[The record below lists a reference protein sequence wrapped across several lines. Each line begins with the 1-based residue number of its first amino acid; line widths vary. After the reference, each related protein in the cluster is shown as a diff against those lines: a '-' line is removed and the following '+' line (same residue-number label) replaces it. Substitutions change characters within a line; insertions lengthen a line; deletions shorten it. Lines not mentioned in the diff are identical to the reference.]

1 MDSTLEKLLDDA
13 LGRKRKQCSHQT
25 VYSHDIIKLWLKS
38 AIEEVNVPW
47 DVVIPVFKSKQENRK
62 ALSLWPN
69 KKALNAVQQW
79 LLRHNCEDPK
89 DFVDGACEPLALYL
103 STSILSSIV
112 DGSFVDV
119 MHSNEIAKR
128 TLREMKLEEAA
139 ETVFEKFIN
148 NTSTFKIWDPTYH
161 GAYGDYLFGNEV
173 MKTKVIS
180 ALQTSS
186 SNFCMPLYV
195 LSYLYDTEELT
206 HAELLASKEESAQ
219 YSLHAVGLVFDQTNK
234 RIIVADPNGA
244 LVPGSN
250 MEFVQIPLTSRSTS
264 TTSVSQFDVDSLLK
278 RDSKRRKINN

>member
-1 MDSTLEKLLDDA
+1 MDSTLEELLDDA
-13 LGRKRKQCSHQT
+13 LGRRRKQCSHQT

-69 KKALNAVQQW
+69 KKTFNAVQQW
-79 LLRHNCEDPK
+79 LLRHDCKDPK

-103 STSILSSIV
+103 STSILSSIG
-112 DGSFVDV
+112 DGSFLDV
-119 MHSNEIAKR
+119 MHSNEIAKT
-128 TLREMKLEEAA
+128 TLKEMKPEEAA
-139 ETVFEKFIN
+139 KTVFEKFIN
-148 NTSTFKIWDPTYH
+148 NTSTFMIWDPTNQ

-173 MKTKVIS
+173 MKAKVIS
-180 ALQTSS
+180 ALQTVSS
-186 SNFCMPLYV
+186 SFYMPLYV

-219 YSLHAVGLVFDQTNK
+219 YSLHAVGLVFDQSNR

-264 TTSVSQFDVDSLLK
+264 STSVSQFDLDSIF
-278 RDSKRRKINN
+278 RNSKRRKINN